1 MWIIGYS
8 LNLTNYIDL
17 STQNGYLGY
26 RTNGNLIVSTQL
38 GVGNGTASAISGTD
52 ALTVSGN
59 SYFNGNVGI
68 GTDVFPQKF
77 NIYNGA
83 FQINGTTTNPGNT
96 TTVSIWN
103 QLGVGPIISGYAFSV
118 QTNGTSERMRI
129 DNNGNVGIGTSA
141 IFVNLFE
148 VNGAITSLSGYS
160 YFGGTAGSITNAT
173 GLRIGKN
180 DIFAGTGN
188 GGNITIWS
196 SVFTAPIS
204 FQYFLGNTVLSMTN
218 TSVSILQPLT
228 VSTNLTIT
236 NSGTNSLIFDNV
248 ANSSKIQLYGAGG
261 GYSIGVNSATMIFT
275 SGGSYSFNNGAVTQF
290 LVTPSYM
297 TYYNSGGS
305 GVFSVDASGNIS
317 TNGSITS
324 TGTITTKNFTS
335 CSVNQIIAYPFPLP
349 PSVIGTSGYW
359 LIDVS
364 RYLSSYS
371 VSVLLVSINLVSQ
384 KFYWTGRWSLI
395 NGNCLNNNDQS
406 YGALSIQVSLVSNA
420 VKITCNNGYNILLTD
435 NLIVKIIG

>member
-236 NSGTNSLIFDNV
+236 NSGTNSLIFDNA
-248 ANSSKIQLYGAGG
+248 ANSLKIQLYGANG
-261 GYSIGVNSATMIFT
+261 GYAIGVASSIFLLYST
-275 SGGSYSFNNGAVTQF
+275 GIFQFMNGS
-290 LVTPSYM
+290 TPQLKIDTTYL
-297 TYYNSGGS
+297 TYYNSGGT
-305 GVFSVDASGNIS
+305 GVFAVDTSGNIS
-317 TNGSITS
+317 SAGN
-324 TGTITTKNFTS
+324 ITTKYFTS
-335 CSVNQIIAYPFPLP
+335 YSVNQIIAYPFPLP
-349 PSVIGTSGYW
+349 PSVSGTSGYW
-359 LIDVS
+359 LVDVS
-364 RYLSSYS
+364 RYLTSYS
-371 VSVLLVSINLVSQ
+371 VNVVLVSINLVSQ
-384 KFYWTGRWSLI
+384 NYYWTGRWSLI
-395 NGNCLNNNDQS
+395 NGNCLNNNDQA

-420 VKITCNNGYNILLTD
+420 VKITCNNGYNINVSD